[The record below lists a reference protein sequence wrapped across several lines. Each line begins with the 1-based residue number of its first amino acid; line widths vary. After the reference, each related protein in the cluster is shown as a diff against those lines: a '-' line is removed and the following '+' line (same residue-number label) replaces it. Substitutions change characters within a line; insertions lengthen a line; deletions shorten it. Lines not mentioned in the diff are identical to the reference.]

1 MFIWLGQAVKLFVA
15 IRSKYI
21 HLIMLVNITI
31 SVLLILAVYLL
42 GSIPTGYLVGRYL
55 KGIDIR
61 EHGSGSTG
69 ATNVLRTVGKFP
81 AIAVLAIDL
90 LKGLCAIA
98 LIDLVYAYTD
108 ILPVSWHDWL
118 IVATA
123 LSAIIGHSKSVWLN
137 FTGGKSVATT
147 LGILLIMNPVVAL
160 GTLTSFGIVLAISR
174 IVSLSSI
181 CGAIAVNILMVVLNQ
196 PLPYCVF
203 AAVAGLYV
211 ILRHKTNIQRLLA
224 GNEPKIG
231 QAS

>member
-1 MFIWLGQAVKLFVA
+1 
-15 IRSKYI
+15 
-21 HLIMLVNITI
+21 MLVNITI
-31 SVLLILAVYLL
+31 SVLLILAAYLL

-69 ATNVLRTVGKFP
+69 ATNVLRTVGKLP

-90 LKGLCAIA
+90 LKGLWAIA
-98 LIDLVYAYTD
+98 LVNLVYAYTD
-108 ILPVSWHDWL
+108 ILPLEWQDWL
-118 IVATA
+118 IVAAA

-147 LGILLIMNPVVAL
+147 LGILLILNPVVAL
-160 GTLTSFGIVLAISR
+160 GTLASFGIVLAISR

-181 CGAIAVNILMVVLNQ
+181 CGAIAVNILMVVFNQ